1 MPIFICPFPC
11 LRVLRTMMTFLRRD
25 RRIQHSNQ
33 QVRILLLGTYMK
45 VSVKDSECTDNAFNC
60 PVEATLSVI
69 GGKWKVVILFHLTHS
84 GTHRFAELRRKI
96 PGVSER
102 MLTQQLRELERDGVV
117 HREVY
122 PEVPPKVE
130 YSLTKYGESLGQIT
144 KIMCDW
150 GKKHM
155 KRIKTQA

>member
-1 MPIFICPFPC
+1 M
-11 LRVLRTMMTFLRRD
+11 
-25 RRIQHSNQ
+25 QHSNQ

-130 YSLTKYGESLGQIT
+130 YSLTKYGEARGQIT